1 MKSFISWIGG
11 KNNLKKDI
19 VSRFPENYST
29 YVEVFGGAGWVLFHK
44 EKDGK
49 EVYNDLNSELVNLF
63 KVVKYH
69 SEEFIKECEFLSN
82 SRELLDDYKENYTRK
97 SLTDIQRASNFYMLI
112 KYSYGS
118 DLKTYGSRTTDKL
131 NSLDYI
137 RRVNERLSKVVIE
150 NLDFEKCID
159 RYNKEETLFYLD
171 PPYFNTESYYKNV
184 EFGTEDHKRLRD
196 VLTNIKGK
204 FLLSYND
211 CEEIREIYKNFKIEE
226 IERHNNLVAR
236 YKDKDKIYK
245 ELIIKNY

>member
-11 KNNLKKDI
+11 KNNLKKEI

-44 EKDGK
+44 EKGGK

-82 SRELLDDYKENYTRK
+82 SRELLDDYKGNYTRK

-118 DLKTYGSRTTDKL
+118 MLTDYGSKTTDKL
-131 NSLDYI
+131 NSLYYI
-137 RRVNERLSKVVIE
+137 RKVNERLSKAIIE
-150 NLDFEKCID
+150 NLDFERCIKKYD
-159 RYNKEETLFYLD
+159 KEETLFYLD
-171 PPYFNTESYYKNV
+171 PPYFNTEDYYKNV
-184 EFGTEDHKRLRD
+184 EFNAEDHKRLRD
-196 VLTNIKGK
+196 VLKNIKGK

-211 CEEIREIYKNFKIEE
+211 REEIRELYKDFYINE
-226 IERHNNLVAR
+226 ISRHNNLVTKYD
-236 YKDKDKIYK
+236 YKDRSYK